1 MIKFDLICEN
11 KHIFEASFDDSSS
24 FEKQRKKKQ
33 IECPFCNSSNV
44 SKSVMAPNISNKS
57 SSSIKIKREKN
68 KLFSNYNKQLNKIKS
83 EIEKNFTYVGKKF
96 PEEARKIHYGE
107 VKDKP
112 IYGEA
117 TEKES
122 QELVDEGISLV
133 KLPFS
138 KKEKIKN

>member
-11 KHIFEASFDDSSS
+11 QHIFEASFDDSSS
-24 FEKQRKKKQ
+24 FEKQKRKKQ
-33 IECPFCNSSNV
+33 IECPLCNSSTI
-44 SKSVMAPNISNKS
+44 SKSVMAPNITGKS
-57 SSSIKIKREKN
+57 TSSAKINREKK

-107 VKDKP
+107 AKDKP

-122 QELVDEGISLV
+122 QELIDEGIGLV
-133 KLPFS
+133 RLPFS
-138 KKEKIKN
+138 KKEKNKN